1 MLVDAVNRGGR
12 IIDLG
17 ANKGSFYRVMRDH
30 FNSICYAIEASPALF
45 MQLPSGENIHP
56 FNYAIGKKNGFAE
69 LYLSEEPEA
78 NSLQPVI
85 ASKWGLTGTVTV
97 PAITLEKFLED
108 EQVQLPVDLL
118 KIDIEGAEV
127 DVINTLPVSILS
139 QVKQIPVE
147 FHDFL
152 NFSAEYNDGMRKALE
167 KLKQNNFLVIRF
179 SAYDNREV
187 LCINRHLITLNFNQ
201 NFRLS
206 LIHPLITSLKS
217 IHTRV
222 SRIFNGNK

>member
-1 MLVDAVNRGGR
+1 MDAVNSGGC

-17 ANKGSFYRVMRDH
+17 ANKGGFYTVMRDH

-56 FNYAIGKKNGFAE
+56 FNYAIGKNNGFAE
-69 LYLSEEPEA
+69 LYLSAEPEA

-85 ASKWGLTGTVTV
+85 ASNWGLTGMVTV

-108 EQVQLPVDLL
+108 EDITLPVDLL

-127 DVINTLPVSILS
+127 DVINTLPGSILS

-152 NFSAEYNDGMRKALE
+152 NFSAEYNVGMRDALK
-167 KLKQNNFLVIRF
+167 KLKENNFLVIRF

-187 LCINRHLITLNFNQ
+187 LCINRHLIALNFNQ
-201 NFRLS
+201 KFRLS
-206 LIHPLITSLKS
+206 LIHPLITNLKFF
-217 IHTRV
+217 HTRI
-222 SRIFNGNK
+222 SRVFNGNK